1 MKQLNNNI
9 YMWQTEFSFENGMNE
24 TRVKTFVEL
33 FLVKISQFQPKNL
46 LNFFQAFS
54 LYLELSKG
62 KPNQVKFQNLV
73 LYRSFGL

>member
-33 FLVKISQFQPKNL
+33 FQ
-46 LNFFQAFS
+46 
-54 LYLELSKG
+54 
-62 KPNQVKFQNLV
+62 
-73 LYRSFGL
+73 